1 VHMEDVRAFAPDCIY
16 LFIYIEIRIRIIPH
30 RSVNGLY
37 ALKGQS
43 SPGVLQEG
51 QQASNATRQIPQRS
65 SSLSSLLL
73 LLVVVVVVVSWG
85 CWGSEEL
92 VLLLLLL
99 LVLRVSQ
106 RHWAMAFQR
115 LTITFIVSS
124 RIKANRRCL

>member
-1 VHMEDVRAFAPDCIY
+1 MHMEDVRAFAPDCIY
-16 LFIYIEIRIRIIPH
+16 LFIPH
-30 RSVNGLY
+30 RSANALY

-92 VLLLLLL
+92 LLLLLLLL

-115 LTITFIVSS
+115 LTITFIVRGS
-124 RIKANRRCL
+124 RRDRCCL